1 MGASFTLAGED
12 LIAQKQAAKQTLT
25 VSRFILANVPGLN
38 PNGPVDRAAGKPAA
52 AQIID
57 TYPVTQAGYVNPSQV
72 VYSLMLGSDIGDF
85 DWNWVGL
92 ESAEGVL
99 LMVAYVPLQQKRR
112 NIPPLQLGNNVTRNF
127 LLKFDGA
134 QELTGVTID
143 ANTWQHDFT
152 VRLAGIDDRE
162 RLANRDV
169 FGRACFFGSALQL
182 EKVGS
187 AYQLKPGTAYVEGV
201 RLQSAA
207 PQLVVPPA
215 LPATA
220 WLDVALQRELSDV
233 VATWSVVW
241 GAGKA
246 DYLDSAGAQHYC
258 VPIADLV
265 NANTITDRRPVEN
278 IAGPLVS
285 HFAARVGDYA
295 GLRARATT
303 KEDVGLGNLPN
314 AKSDDENTDSSLIL
328 ATTKAVKAASAVIWT
343 AIANIVSGA
352 TTVGKA
358 SKLATPRL
366 IALSGD
372 ATGSATF
379 DGSGNVDIEVTNN
392 ENTLYRRNLVTD
404 GACRSAQLAAKSL
417 TNSAQY
423 GAVDMFAAWA
433 GGSVSAG
440 SITQGLGALGQ
451 QGSSLQLSGV
461 TLTGAGAVYS
471 RHRIEAANAIE
482 LKDKVASLSLL
493 VLHDVGVAVNYT
505 LTLRKANAADNFTA
519 VTQVATSAAISVPTG
534 AATLLRL
541 DGVAMTDCA
550 NGIEIE
556 VVANCGAVTN
566 RNFHFT
572 DWQLERGAK
581 ATRFASEPLVA
592 THRAVE
598 RYLEKSYDRPTMP
611 GTVTM
616 NGATVGDASHVSDVT
631 VCFRERK
638 RTIPTITYYSALTG
652 ARGVIAFSNTQLES
666 SPSGNLDVRFSRASE
681 NNLHV
686 ESLPGDGYMPIV
698 HFVADARL

>member
-57 TYPVTQAGYVNPSQV
+57 TYPVTLAGYVNPSQV
-72 VYSLMLGSDIGDF
+72 VYSLMLASDIGDF
-85 DWNWVGL
+85 DWNWIGL

-152 VRLAGIDDRE
+152 VRLAGIDERE

-207 PQLVVPPA
+207 PLPVVPPA
-215 LPATA
+215 LPSTA

-233 VATWSVVW
+233 VANWNVVW

-246 DYLDSAGAQHYC
+246 DYLDSAGVQHYC

-265 NANTITDRRPVEN
+265 NSNTITDRRPVEN
-278 IAGPLVS
+278 IAGPLVA

-295 GLRARATT
+295 QLRARATT

-343 AIANIVSGA
+343 AIANMVSGA
-352 TTVGKA
+352 TVVGRA
-358 SKLATPRL
+358 AKLASART
-366 IALSGD
+366 IGLSG
-372 ATGSATF
+372 AVTGTASF
-379 DGSGNVDIEVTNN
+379 DGSGDVAIVTSVAQAS
-392 ENTLYRRNLVTD
+392 ESQAGVAKAATQPQTD
-404 GACRSAQLAAKSL
+404 
-417 TNSAQY
+417 
-423 GAVDMFAAWA
+423 
-433 GGSVSAG
+433 
-440 SITQGLGALGQ
+440 
-451 QGSSLQLSGV
+451 
-461 TLTGAGAVYS
+461 AGADDSVYVTPKKMRWGFS
-471 RHRIEAANAIE
+471 ISIGENGYIVFPTW
-482 LKDKVASLSLL
+482 LGSLIFQWGS
-493 VLHDVGVAVNYT
+493 
-505 LTLRKANAADNFTA
+505 
-519 VTQVATSAAISVPTG
+519 
-534 AATLLRL
+534 
-541 DGVAMTDCA
+541 
-550 NGIEIE
+550 
-556 VVANCGAVTN
+556 
-566 RNFHFT
+566 
-572 DWQLERGAK
+572 
-581 ATRFASEPLVA
+581 
-592 THRAVE
+592 
-598 RYLEKSYDRPTMP
+598 
-611 GTVTM
+611 
-616 NGATVGDASHVSDVT
+616 ATV
-631 VCFRERK
+631 
-638 RTIPTITYYSALTG
+638 
-652 ARGVIAFSNTQLES
+652 S
-666 SPSGNLDVRFSRASE
+666 SPSNHSFPIAFPNNLLFITPGFIPSPSGGVEYVQIHIKSLNGFTAWAYTDTATRASGT
-681 NNLHV
+681 
-686 ESLPGDGYMPIV
+686 LPSCGWFAFGN
-698 HFVADARL
+698 